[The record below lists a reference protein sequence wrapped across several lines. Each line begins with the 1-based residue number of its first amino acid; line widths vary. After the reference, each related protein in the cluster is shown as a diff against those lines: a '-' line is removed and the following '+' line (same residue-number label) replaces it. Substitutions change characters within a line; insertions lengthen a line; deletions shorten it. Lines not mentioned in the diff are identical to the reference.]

1 MRRIR
6 LSKRWRFG
14 LSAVL
19 AVVLLLAV
27 AAQLLVG
34 PILLWELRAMALQ
47 HLHAQLSVA
56 EISYEFPHVL
66 VARGCHLAPLA
77 GAAANDSLD
86 VAELRVTLD
95 RLPLHRGPLRVKE
108 LLLSRPTV
116 HIVRNAGAVADWGQI
131 LSSQAQAASRPQT
144 PAPSKISTMI
154 QLQHVIIE
162 GGKLILEDRAAA
174 AVWSGQFSADVV
186 ARGPADY
193 GFAIGAVGP
202 ATDRLSA
209 QGAVNVDD
217 RLVSLQ
223 HFVLT
228 ARADP
233 KAPLPLIE
241 KWLEPYQARGSLRI
255 EASGRF
261 SGADPAQNQASASV
275 TLQDGSAF
283 SPQVGVPL
291 ESLQLV
297 LQAALGRQGIT
308 ARVSQLSARSGNAR
322 LVLDEGA
329 ILSLDGNHWSLQKIH
344 GLVASDGPVSTGG
357 PLGEQLR
364 PLEAGGTVEFSCAA
378 QGPVSRSIH
387 WRDVQGEL
395 LLYPHQVS
403 IRPPGFSVPIS
414 GMDGGTIGI
423 AGGTATITDL
433 RAFYGNDQWVGSARL
448 PLSALRQGTLHCRD
462 IDASINFH
470 PPSPVYPQPL
480 ATVFAQLSPG
490 GLYMITGWADWRSA
504 AAEPNVDYDLHVS
517 CDGASATITS
527 RKVTLTQVKAN
538 GELFP
543 DHLQISQ
550 LDCQSL
556 GGKIS
561 GHGRVACTRPY
572 SFSGEIATEG
582 CDLSQIAALLNASES
597 ERARYQG
604 LADVQA
610 SFEGSGPSQ
619 GKSAAQLFGSE
630 GQLEIYQG
638 NLWDIP
644 ALQRIAARVSIARKA
659 LTVSRAAAFF
669 RVADQR
675 VHLKDAALSAPV
687 LGMQGSGTIGFDGQL
702 DLDVVAAP
710 LADWQDKLDKS
721 GMPVVS
727 DLAGDVADRVQKLL
741 NEATGHLLYKFHVG
755 GTASDPQLTTVA
767 APAITQPAVRLFGSM
782 LKSSPQ
788 NRLLKLLSPTTQPT
802 TQPAPSK

>member
-1 MRRIR
+1 
-6 LSKRWRFG
+6 LTKRWRTG
-14 LSAVL
+14 LSVAL

-27 AAQLLVG
+27 AARLLVG
-34 PILLWELRAMALQ
+34 PILLWRLQAMALQ

-66 VARGCHLAPLA
+66 VARGLHLAPMA

-86 VAELRVTLD
+86 IAEVRVTLA
-95 RLPLHRGPLRVKE
+95 RLPLRRGPLLVKE

-116 HIVRNAGAVADWGQI
+116 RIVRNAGAADLGRI
-131 LSSQAQAASRPQT
+131 LSSQTQATSRPPT
-144 PAPSKISTMI
+144 AAPSKISTMI
-154 QLQHVIIE
+154 QLQHAIIQD
-162 GGKLILEDRAAA
+162 GKLILEDRAAPA
-174 AVWSGQFSADVV
+174 AWSGQFNADVV

-193 GFAIGAVGP
+193 VFAIGALGP
-202 ATDRLSA
+202 AADRLRA

-217 RLVSLQ
+217 RLASVQ

-228 ARADP
+228 AQADP
-233 KAPLPLIE
+233 KVPLPLIG

-255 EASGRF
+255 EASARF
-261 SGADPAQNQASASV
+261 SGADPAQNQASATL

-283 SPQVGVPL
+283 APPLGVPL

-297 LQAALGRQGIT
+297 VQAALGRQGIT
-308 ARVSQLSARSGNAR
+308 ARVSQLSAHSGNAR
-322 LVLDEGA
+322 FFLDEGA
-329 ILSLDGNHWSLQKIH
+329 MLSLDGNRWSLQKIH
-344 GLVASDGPVSTGG
+344 GLVASDGPVSTAG

-364 PLEAGGTVEFSCAA
+364 RLEAGGTVEFSCVA
-378 QGPVSRSIH
+378 QGPFSRSIH
-387 WRDVQGEL
+387 WRDVQGQV

-403 IRPPGFSVPIS
+403 IRPSGFSRPIS
-414 GMDGGTIGI
+414 GLDGGTIGI
-423 AGGTATITDL
+423 ADGTASITDL
-433 RAFYGNDQWVGSARL
+433 RGLYGNDQWVGSARL
-448 PLSALRQGTLHCRD
+448 SLSALRQGTLRCRD

-470 PPSPVYPQPL
+470 PPSPVYPEPL
-480 ATVFAQLSPG
+480 ASVFDQLSPG
-490 GLYMITGWADWRSA
+490 GLYNITGWADWLPA

-517 CDGASATITS
+517 CDGASAAITR
-527 RKVTLTQVKAN
+527 RKVTLTQVKVN
-538 GELFP
+538 SELFP

-550 LDCQSL
+550 LDCQGL

-572 SFSGEIATEG
+572 PFSGEIATEG
-582 CDLSQIAALLNASES
+582 CDLSQIAGLLNASES
-597 ERARYQG
+597 EQARYQG

-610 SFEGSGPSQ
+610 VFEGSGPSQ
-619 GKSAAQLFGSE
+619 GETAAQLFGSD
-630 GQLEIYQG
+630 GQFEIYQA

-687 LGMQGSGTIGFDGQL
+687 LGMQGSGTVGFDGQL
-702 DLDVVAAP
+702 DLDVVVAP
-710 LADWQDKLDKS
+710 LADWQDKIDKS
-721 GMPVVS
+721 GVPLVS
-727 DLAGDVADRVQKLL
+727 DVAGDVADRIQKLL
-741 NEATGHLLYKFHVG
+741 NKATGDLLYKFHVS

-767 APAITQPAVRLFGSM
+767 APAITQPAARLFGSM
-782 LKSSPQ
+782 LKPSPQ